1 METRKQHIKIIPC
14 SLLLF
19 IFGFSFLVL
28 ADEDRHT
35 VVDQAIGGMEQGSRI
50 SSRGSYN
57 NKGIT
62 SGNPSNATIGN
73 HGYIFTGSGLPNT
86 PSAIGTAQAE
96 TGRASGN
103 INTGAQA
110 GPNGNEQTT
119 GSVSGTS
126 TSSNPIVV
134 VDTNVKP
141 SSGTPNAGVHVD
153 TSGQLED
160 RQILD
165 AGVAGAGTGSSEAE
179 VGSATDITGQELV
192 HEADITTEPA
202 TSATGQATT
211 EQISTGSSTTAQEPS
226 STSGNPIVG
235 VETGTNP
242 ESGTPNVGVA
252 VDTTGELE
260 DKQILQ
266 TDLAA
271 EGVASPGQVG
281 SASDITG
288 SSAVHEA
295 DVTTPESGTLPIPS
309 DLSAE
314 VDTTGQTVGGTADIG
329 EEAEVSGISEDEDVT
344 CNPADGLTS
353 TPCGPLKL

>member
-28 ADEDRHT
+28 GDDDRHT

-50 SSRGSYN
+50 FSQGSYD
-57 NKGIT
+57 NKGNT
-62 SGNPSNATIGN
+62 SGNHPSSAAIGN
-73 HGYIFTGSGLPNT
+73 HGYIFTGSGLPNASQANKPLT
-86 PSAIGTAQAE
+86 AE
-96 TGRASGN
+96 T
-103 INTGAQA
+103 IV
-110 GPNGNEQTT
+110 TT
-119 GSVSGTS
+119 GETHPATETGNSGTTTQEQPG
-126 TSSNPIVV
+126 TSNNPIVA
-134 VDTNVKP
+134 VDANINP
-141 SSGTPNAGVHVD
+141 NSGTPNAGVQVD

-165 AGVAGAGTGSSEAE
+165 ADVTGAGTGSSAQ

-192 HEADITTEPA
+192 HEADITAEPA
-202 TSATGQATT
+202 AGTGPVAP
-211 EQISTGSSTTAQEPS
+211 EQINTGSSTAAQEPS
-226 STSGNPIVG
+226 GTSGNPIVS

-242 ESGTPNVGVA
+242 ESGIPNAGVA

-271 EGVASPGQVG
+271 EGITSSEQVG

-288 SSAVHEA
+288 SETIHSVDITTQPAESAI
-295 DVTTPESGTLPIPS
+295 PIPS

-314 VDTTGQTVGGTADIG
+314 VDTTGQTVGGVADVG
-329 EEAEVSGISEDEDVT
+329 EEADISGISESEDVT
-344 CNPADGLTS
+344 CNPTDGLTS

>member
-1 METRKQHIKIIPC
+1 METKKQHIKIIIPC

-35 VVDQAIGGMEQGSRI
+35 VVDRAIGGMEQGSRI
-50 SSRGSYN
+50 AS
-57 NKGIT
+57 
-62 SGNPSNATIGN
+62 GN
-73 HGYIFTGSGLPNT
+73 HGYIFTGSLPNT
-86 PSAIGTAQAE
+86 PSATSIAQAK
-96 TGRASGN
+96 TGQASGN
-103 INTGAQA
+103 LNTGAQA
-110 GPNGNEQTT
+110 GQR
-119 GSVSGTS
+119 SSSGTTTQEPS
-126 TSSNPIVV
+126 GTSSNPIVSV
-134 VDTNVKP
+134 EAGTNP
-141 SSGTPNAGVHVD
+141 ASGTPNAGVQVD

-165 AGVAGAGTGSSEAE
+165 AGVTGPGAGPSGAE
-179 VGSATDITGQELV
+179 VGSATDITGEELV

-202 TSATGQATT
+202 TV
-211 EQISTGSSTTAQEPS
+211 QEPS
-226 STSGNPIVG
+226 GTSGNPIIG

-242 ESGTPNVGVA
+242 ESGAPNVGIS

-271 EGVASPGQVG
+271 EGITSSEQVG

-288 SSAVHEA
+288 SETVQSLDITTQPAESAI
-295 DVTTPESGTLPIPS
+295 PIPS

-329 EEAEVSGISEDEDVT
+329 QEAGVSGVSEGEDAT
-344 CNPADGLTS
+344 CDPADGLTS
-353 TPCGPLKL
+353 TACGPLKP